1 MKSFITFHGQS
12 TIRLGLNKKYNSINK
27 KGISKE

>member
-1 MKSFITFHGQS
+1 MKSFKSSYGQS